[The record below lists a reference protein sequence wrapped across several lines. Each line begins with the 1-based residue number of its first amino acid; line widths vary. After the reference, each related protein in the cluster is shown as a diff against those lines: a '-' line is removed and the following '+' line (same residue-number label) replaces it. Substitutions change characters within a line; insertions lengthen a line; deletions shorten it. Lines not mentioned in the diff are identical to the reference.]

1 MIAHISIPAHDPR
14 ATAEVFGRIIDG
26 EVMPFPVVEG
36 AWVAIARDGSGLG
49 VEVVP
54 DTSAHHPGEG
64 QSDGRVSDGPFVMPW
79 ETQVRQDGAPQ
90 EASGF
95 HVAITTKLSVEAL
108 LKIGVEKRWRAVHCD
123 RGGVFDL
130 VELWIDNRFLVEVL
144 PPKGSERYHAFYTP
158 QVAGKMFAG
167 PPPSAV

>member
-1 MIAHISIPAHDPR
+1 MIAHISIPAREPR

-54 DTSAHHPGEG
+54 DASAHHPGEG
-64 QSDGRVSDGPFVMPW
+64 LPDGRVSDGPFVMPW
-79 ETQVRQDGAPQ
+79 ETQIRQDGAPQ
-90 EASGF
+90 DASGF
-95 HVAITTKLSVEAL
+95 HVAITSKLQPEAIIAL
-108 LKIGVEKRWRAVHCD
+108 GAEKRWRAVHCD

-158 QVAGKMFAG
+158 EVAGKMFAG
-167 PPPSAV
+167 PPPGAV

>member
-14 ATAEVFGRIIDG
+14 AAAEVFGRIIDG

-54 DTSAHHPGEG
+54 AASAHHPGDG
-64 QSDGRVSDGPFVMPW
+64 LPDGRVSDGPFVMPW
-79 ETQVRQDGAPQ
+79 ETQIRQDGAPQ
-90 EASGF
+90 DASGF
-95 HVAITTKLSVEAL
+95 HVAITTKLSVDDL
-108 LKIGVEKRWRAVHCD
+108 LAIGAEKRWRAVHCD

-158 QVAGKMFAG
+158 EVAGKMFAG
-167 PPPSAV
+167 PPPGAV